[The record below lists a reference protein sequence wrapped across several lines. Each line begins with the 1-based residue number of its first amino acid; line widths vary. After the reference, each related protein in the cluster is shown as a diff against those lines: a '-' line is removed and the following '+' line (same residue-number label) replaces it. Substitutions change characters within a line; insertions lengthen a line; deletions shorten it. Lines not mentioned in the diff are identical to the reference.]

1 MYFILYF
8 YNNVREKKVFKI
20 IRNKKLILFEY
31 IHIYSI
37 EKSLRLSGLVLFKPV
52 LFKGQLYFCQV
63 ISIVP

>member
-37 EKSLRLSGLVLFKPV
+37 EKSLHLSGLVLFKPV
-52 LFKGQLYFCQV
+52 LFKG
-63 ISIVP
+63 